1 MGIMGVI
8 GVISVI
14 IKKVARQK
22 SDNLICESVDKM
34 WNFKACEIRESGA
47 YYAYVSISRRSV
59 TPKLPF

>member
-8 GVISVI
+8 GGIGVISVICIIGII

-34 WNFKACEIRESGA
+34 WNFKACEIRENS
-47 YYAYVSISRRSV
+47 
-59 TPKLPF
+59 KK